1 MGKDVLIFLP
11 ASAFRK
17 LWLAIMIVF
26 QTKPTV
32 LCIFQVNFQ
41 ALIMM
46 AIVGYT
52 QPMRDNIQNRMELLN
67 ETFVLVFTYHL
78 YLFTDFMTNLELRST
93 IGKVLVYIVMFNIAL
108 NLGAAMLGTMS
119 TAVWRLKIIFLRFK
133 QKRQVYKR

>member
-1 MGKDVLIFLP
+1 
-11 ASAFRK
+11 
-17 LWLAIMIVF
+17 MIVF